1 MTLFNDPPDSPIL
14 SVGQVSHS
22 SIQLRWT
29 FASAEFNE
37 QLRKAIE
44 LEQQSLEGF
53 EEAADQLGQQISQPQ
68 QFSSQQQPNQTTNL
82 LPPAARPETQTA
94 GPIKPNRE
102 SLVTGYYLHY
112 KR

>member
-44 LEQQSLEGF
+44 LEQQSLEGA
-53 EEAADQLGQQISQPQ
+53 EEAAEQLGQSQ
-68 QFSSQQQPNQTTNL
+68 QFSQGNQTANL
-82 LPPAARPETQTA
+82 LPRPSTVDPQA
-94 GPIKPNRE
+94 GTVKPNRE

>member
-29 FASAEFNE
+29 FANAEFNE

-44 LEQQSLEGF
+44 LEQQSLEGA
-53 EEAADQLGQQISQPQ
+53 EEAAEQIAQPQ
-68 QFSSQQQPNQTTNL
+68 QFSQQQPNQTTNL
-82 LPPAARPETQTA
+82 AVPRPSADPQP

>member
-44 LEQQSLEGF
+44 LEQQSLEGA
-53 EEAADQLGQQISQPQ
+53 EEAAEQTGQPQ
-68 QFSSQQQPNQTTNL
+68 QFGPQPNQTTNL
-82 LPPAARPETQTA
+82 LPAARPGSAETQTA